1 MGSRLPRG
9 ANHLLILFFG
19 DKYLMKTCLIA
30 LAFCLLLGVRA
41 SAQEDVK
48 KFRYQP
54 KKISVG
60 TVYHYVKTNIDGT
73 HPEQISI
80 YVAAPDR
87 IESFKFHPQGER
99 AGLVIATMDW
109 TNFSVKRLQSWQVF
123 AGGEKKLFA
132 TLTYTNGEATV
143 SIPATGKPDE
153 KTAIKHLPFHVYNF
167 DLASL
172 NFAFRH
178 LVNPHATF
186 TIGIAD
192 PTFKESP
199 LFAYK
204 GEVQIEYVSEE
215 QRNGALCRKYK
226 IDGRGLENRG
236 GFIWVN
242 KAKEHVEDMEI
253 ALPDNPDWQT
263 FKFLLKRIEQMAPA
277 QWETFIK
284 AQF

>member
-1 MGSRLPRG
+1 M
-9 ANHLLILFFG
+9 A
-19 DKYLMKTCLIA
+19 MMV
-30 LAFCLLLGVRA
+30 CLLVFSRTA
-41 SAQEDVK
+41 AQDDVK

-54 KKISVG
+54 EKISVG

-80 YVAAPDR
+80 YVAARDR
-87 IESFKFHPQGER
+87 IESFKYHTKGER

-109 TNFSVKRLQSWQVF
+109 ANFSVRRLESWQVF
-123 AGGEKKLFA
+123 AGDEKKLFA
-132 TLTYTNGEATV
+132 TLTYADGETTV
-143 SIPATGKPDE
+143 SIPSTGKPDE
-153 KTAIKHLPFHVYNF
+153 KTKINHLPFHVYNF

-178 LVNPHATF
+178 LVNPRATL

-204 GEVQIEYVSEE
+204 GEAEVKYVGEE
-215 QRNGALCRKYK
+215 SRNGAPCRKYK
-226 IDGRGLENRG
+226 IDGPGLANRG

-242 KAKEHVEDMEI
+242 KAKEHIEDMEI

-263 FKFLLKRIEQMAPA
+263 FKFLLKRTEQMTPGAWA
-277 QWETFIK
+277 AFIK

>member
-1 MGSRLPRG
+1 MIKSLRVILMCLGLLVSL
-9 ANHLLILFFG
+9 AN
-19 DKYLMKTCLIA
+19 
-30 LAFCLLLGVRA
+30 
-41 SAQEDVK
+41 AQNDVK

-80 YVAAPDR
+80 YVAAEDR
-87 IESFKFHPQGER
+87 SESFKCHPKGER
-99 AGLVIATMDW
+99 AGLVIANMDW
-109 TNFSVKRLQSWQVF
+109 TNFSVKRLESWQVF

-132 TLTYTNGEATV
+132 TLTYANGETTV

-153 KTAIKHLPFHVYNF
+153 KTKVMHLPFHVYNF

-178 LVNPHATF
+178 LAEPRTEF

-192 PTFKESP
+192 PTFKEAP

-204 GEVQIEYVSEE
+204 GEATIEYVSEE

-226 IDGRGLENRG
+226 IDGNGLENRG

-242 KAKEHVEDMEI
+242 KAREHVEDMEI

-263 FKFLLKRIEQMAPA
+263 FKFLLKRIEQMTPA
-277 QWETFIK
+277 KWEAFIK